1 MTLKEQFY
9 TDRLYNNSVDIF
21 TLIERYH
28 IKKFPNIDVEKQE
41 QKLIGEIRE
50 FEASTTAENKVEEV
64 VDIIISA
71 IGLLTRL
78 EKHTY
83 LEVVNKFEKVLD
95 REYPDQ
101 MQHKKEEENG

>member
-28 IKKFPNIDVEKQE
+28 KEKFPNIDVEKQE
-41 QKLIGEIRE
+41 QKLLAEIHE
-50 FEASTTAENKVEEV
+50 FEASTTTENKVEET

-78 EKHTY
+78 EKQTY
-83 LEVVNKFEKVLD
+83 WEVVEKFEKVLD

-101 MQHKKEEENG
+101 MQHKEEEND